1 MDLIL
6 LGYPGSGKGTQA
18 KFLSESYGIPQIS
31 TGDILREAVAN
42 KTQLGLEAKKYMDA
56 GDLVPDEVVIGLVE
70 ERIQEDDAVAGFI
83 LDGFPRTIAQA
94 IELDEL
100 LKKHVRSITAVISLE
115 VLKEDVI
122 ERLTSRRICTNCRR
136 VYNLVSDP
144 PPSDGVCSQCKKS
157 GTIVQRKDDEVE
169 TVERRLTVYNIQT
182 LPLKDFYKKQ
192 GKLVL
197 INGSQSIQSVR
208 EEISGKLRK
217 IKEKDDSSPS

>member
-1 MDLIL
+1 MDLIF

-18 KFLSESYGIPQIS
+18 KYLSDSYGIPQIS
-31 TGDILREAVAN
+31 TGDILRDAVAK
-42 KTQLGLEAKKYMDA
+42 KTQLGLEAKKYMDS
-56 GDLVPDEVVIGLVE
+56 GDLVQDGVVIGLVE
-70 ERIQEDDAVAGFI
+70 ERIQEQDAVKGFI

-100 LKKHVRSITAVISLE
+100 LEKHVRSITAVISLE

-136 VYNLVSDP
+136 VYNLVYDP
-144 PPSDGVCSQCKKS
+144 PPADGVCNQCKKT

-182 LPLKDFYKKQ
+182 LPLKDFYQKQ

-197 INGSQSIQSVR
+197 INGSQSILDVR
-208 EEISGKLRK
+208 SEIESKLRN
-217 IKEKDDSSPS
+217 IKG